1 MNFLG
6 HSILTCRGLSP
17 HCRAECSECVKPCE
31 AQYDGRSTTRYFM
44 TSDITHVGN
53 TRDVAEG
60 RKDQRMNSSD
70 TELSPENVGME
81 PNGRINFTLSAI

>member
-1 MNFLG
+1 
-6 HSILTCRGLSP
+6 
-17 HCRAECSECVKPCE
+17 
-31 AQYDGRSTTRYFM
+31 M